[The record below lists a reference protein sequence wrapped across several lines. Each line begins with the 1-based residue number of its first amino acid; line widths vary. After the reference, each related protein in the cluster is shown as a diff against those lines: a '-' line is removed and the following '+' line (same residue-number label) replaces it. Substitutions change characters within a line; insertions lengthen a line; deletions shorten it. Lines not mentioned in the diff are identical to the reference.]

1 MKNKMNKKTYKV
13 VDLFGKEEFR
23 FYESTK
29 RKIDLFNDYEGFVDK
44 FKPKKTTDDC
54 YTPPEVYQIVL
65 DYVKSHCNL
74 EEKEIIRPFYPGGDY
89 EDIEY
94 PDNAV
99 VIDNPPF
106 SIITKICKFYIDR
119 NIPFFLF
126 APHLTLFSSDVDVTH
141 IVVNAIITYENGATV
156 KTSFLSNMFGDVKII
171 GDAQLLEKFNQ
182 LNARKK
188 VNKPKYDYPNEV
200 ITVSH
205 VSWIISRGISIKI
218 NKKDAKHCRALE
230 SQKKHKK
237 AIFGSGFLLSEKAAA
252 EKAAAEKAAAEKAA
266 AEKAAAEKDD
276 VIIWDLSE
284 SERTIIQSLG

>member
-1 MKNKMNKKTYKV
+1 MNKKTYKV

>member
-141 IVVNAIITYENGATV
+141 IVVNATITYENGATV

-200 ITVSH
+200 ITVFH

-252 EKAAAEKAAAEKAA
+252 EKAAAEK
-266 AEKAAAEKDD
+266 DD